1 MKEVFFLCYIFI
13 NKYFNHF
20 SSLLWGA
27 AVYFG
32 ELHISELV
40 SIEYLLS
47 LANLLRKEEKVTV
60 MVYDTV
66 VPHSFPL
73 K

>member
-13 NKYFNHF
+13 NKYFNRF
-20 SSLLWGA
+20 SSLLWEA

-66 VPHSFPL
+66 VPHSFSL